1 VKDKLVKK
9 VVDDGNLTYF
19 MYAVFYFIIIS
30 TLFSWSGQQDMS
42 RSALFR
48 RNMIIISWK
57 CEQILIKNLSRKNE
71 HTIFVAQT
79 FFLPIKK

>member
-1 VKDKLVKK
+1 VRFLAIGFVIM
-9 VVDDGNLTYF
+9 VS
-19 MYAVFYFIIIS
+19 A
-30 TLFSWSGQQDMS
+30 LFSWSGQQDMS

-57 CEQILIKNLSRKNE
+57 CEQILINNLSRKNE

-79 FFLPIKK
+79 FFLLVKK